1 MIKIGAKVVSQK
13 GRGLWTQSCSG
24 SKADFTTRR
33 STQPHQRL
41 RRVGEPPSRLAA
53 RS

>member
-33 STQPHQRL
+33 STQQRL

-53 RS
+53 RSR